1 MTKLKSN
8 DIETNKGIH
17 TGHRKRVKERFKQG
31 GLEAFQKHEVLEF
44 LLFFGIPYKDTNE
57 IAHNLINKFGSFANV
72 FDAPIESLME
82 VSGMTEN
89 AAVLIKML
97 PSVARLYRH
106 EKIAEKHDISTFTKC
121 REYLSNLLYDSTKEE
136 FYLMSLDSDNKLI
149 NCSRL
154 AMGTVNRVTI
164 NVRDVIER
172 ALRDRAVNVVIAHN
186 HPSHIPFPSN
196 DDYRTTKTIVLSL
209 SYVDINVY
217 DHIII
222 SGGQYYSLSR
232 NGELDKLKGEC
243 PKNFLS
249 TFAEANKKWLDD

>member
-1 MTKLKSN
+1 MTKSKSDLN
-8 DIETNKGIH
+8 EPTKGIH
-17 TGHRKRVKERFKQG
+17 TGHRKRVKDRFNQV
-31 GLEAFQKHEVLEF
+31 GLDAFQIHEVLEF

-57 IAHNLINKFGSFANV
+57 IAHNLINKFGGFANV

-97 PSVARLYRH
+97 PGVARLYRH
-106 EKIAEKHDISTFTKC
+106 EKIAEKQDISTFTKC
-121 REYLSNLLYDSTKEE
+121 REYLSNLLFDSTSEE

-149 NCSRL
+149 NCTRL
-154 AMGTVNRVTI
+154 ATGTVNRVSI
-164 NVRDVIER
+164 NVRDVIKQ
-172 ALRDRAVNVVIAHN
+172 AILDRAVNVVIAHN
-186 HPSHIPFPSN
+186 HPSHIPYPSTE
-196 DDYRTTKTIVLSL
+196 DCRTTKTIVMSL
-209 SYVDINVY
+209 SYAEINVY

-232 NGELDKLKGEC
+232 NGDLDRLKSEC

-249 TFAEANKKWLDD
+249 TFAEANKKWCNE